1 MMIVNDPA
9 KPTRGSSLDIVTN
22 DKSSAPK
29 LDPATSGISPSK
41 LAEPVA
47 ASSAAGN
54 VTISPMSSKLLQ
66 LEAAVKSSN
75 VFDIEKVDAIKTAIS
90 AGQFQVNTAKVAAGL
105 IATVTDLLTTQ
116 KS

>member
-1 MMIVNDPA
+1 MGASIDVVN
-9 KPTRGSSLDIVTN
+9 N
-22 DKSSAPK
+22 DKSNGLKIDS
-29 LDPATSGISPSK
+29 TISG
-41 LAEPVA
+41 VA
-47 ASSAAGN
+47 AGKSSAGTPVGN
-54 VTISPMSSKLLQ
+54 VTLSPMSAQLQ
-66 LEAAVKSSN
+66 KLEAAVKSSN